1 MDSRGDGKRV
11 ACTIYRTTSHRRGF
25 HRVIGGISA
34 EFGEMGHL
42 HWNQVGI
49 AWFAL
54 SEYFWRQ
61 QSSLVYTWI
70 PFARI
75 WMEST
80 SRPSLG
86 VCAAKRVELRRQR
99 QR

>member
-42 HWNQVGI
+42 HWKSSWHRMVCFI
-49 AWFAL
+49 RVLLAPTI
-54 SEYFWRQ
+54 
-61 QSSLVYTWI
+61 QSRLYLDPVREDMDGVDKSSV
-70 PFARI
+70 ARG
-75 WMEST
+75 MCGEA
-80 SRPSLG
+80 R
-86 VCAAKRVELRRQR
+86 
-99 QR
+99 